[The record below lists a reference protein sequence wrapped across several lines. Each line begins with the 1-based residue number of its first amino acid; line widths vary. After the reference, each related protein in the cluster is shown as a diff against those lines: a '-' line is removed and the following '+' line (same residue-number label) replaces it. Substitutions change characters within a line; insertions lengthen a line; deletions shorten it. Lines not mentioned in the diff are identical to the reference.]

1 MIIRSPSKD
10 DNRKSPEKAETIDSE
25 KPEETDQVRNWL
37 GYKAEEKVTA
47 PAIHADVATA
57 WEQISRGGLTADDRK
72 ELEARYPLMENC
84 GLLEP
89 PKLNP
94 ILKQIA
100 TKRIIERDDRLI
112 LKQHR
117 FKTCLVGV
125 AKLLSPLLAIRDL
138 DKSYDPTIQV
148 LCDLGR
154 QCADGFYEE
163 NCIRKHFVIKDMVDT
178 DWKPLLTDTVS
189 DEYLFGAMLE
199 DKIAAFRNL
208 TKAAAELK
216 PKRVTPIPK
225 NLQVPPRPSFPKL
238 TGGGQPKQF
247 HQQFRPSRPS
257 VKTQGFKRRRSPSQ
271 NRNYRARRS
280 PSHNRPAPYRGKPLN
295 RR

>member
-1 MIIRSPSKD
+1 
-10 DNRKSPEKAETIDSE
+10 
-25 KPEETDQVRNWL
+25 
-37 GYKAEEKVTA
+37 
-47 PAIHADVATA
+47 
-57 WEQISRGGLTADDRK
+57 
-72 ELEARYPLMENC
+72 MENC

-94 ILKQIA
+94 LLKQIVTKRILDRDDRMILKQN
-100 TKRIIERDDRLI
+100 
-112 LKQHR
+112 R

-125 AKLLSPLLAIRDL
+125 TNLLSLLLAIRER

-163 NCIRKHFVIKDMVDT
+163 NCIRKYFIIKDIVDT
-178 DWKPLLTDTVS
+178 DWKPLLKDIVS
-189 DEYLFGAMLE
+189 HEYLFGADLE

-216 PKRVTPIPK
+216 PKPVTPMPK
-225 NLQVPPRPSFPKL
+225 NLQAPPRPPFPKS

-247 HQQFRPSRPS
+247 HQQCLGLYARDPPLCANVRPG
-257 VKTQGFKRRRSPSQ
+257 QGVEPPAHLRAGEAQEARGARAP
-271 NRNYRARRS
+271 RERARLADLAGQAVTILKAS
-280 PSHNRPAPYRGKPLN
+280 ATVPHCTSGVGGTT
-295 RR
+295 